1 MASTDRKAFEAV
13 FPSLAEDLLAHAR
26 KYNLPGNAMEW
37 FEKVCLFPRDRRIKE
52 DYTDGGLM

>member
-1 MASTDRKAFEAV
+1 MATTDRKAFEAV

-37 FEKVCLFPRDRRIKE
+37 FEKVCPLPSRE
-52 DYTDGGLM
+52 TYPGGSY

>member
-37 FEKVCLFPRDRRIKE
+37 FEKVCLFSSRQTYK
-52 DYTDGGLM
+52 GGLY